1 MKFLEFFLIFY
12 ITYCNIVYSAK
23 LKKEDFFENNKKALV
38 SIKSR
43 SELPFVGDTGDVI
56 IKRENSH

>member
-12 ITYCNIVYSAK
+12 IAYCNIVYSAK

-56 IKRENSH
+56 LIRENSH